1 MTIPLITFQLNLLRQ
16 YKTGLFASMIPTLI
30 FDMTTLYSWRLHL
43 ISSMFQTV
51 TVFTLATGNVISFK
65 GNFITDATTE
75 NIMDL
80 IEPLHQK
87 LQKVSSYEFLGFS
100 RSYLSFSI
108 ALTYVILL
116 HTFIFAVIE
125 KLMKEHWVIRE
136 TAEKSFRT
144 FLSMVDDNPR
154 EIFVVDNNYNILY
167 INK

>member
-1 MTIPLITFQLNLLRQ
+1 
-16 YKTGLFASMIPTLI
+16 MIPTLI
-30 FDMTTLYSWRLHL
+30 FDMVTLYSWRLHL

-51 TVFTLATGNVISFK
+51 TVFALATGNIIHFK
-65 GNFITDATTE
+65 GSLVMDATPE

-80 IEPLHQK
+80 IEPVQQK
-87 LQKVSSYEFLGFS
+87 LQKVSSYEFFGFS

-108 ALTYVILL
+108 ALTYIILI
-116 HTFIFAVIE
+116 HTFVFAVVE

-154 EIFVVDNNYNILY
+154 EIFVVDSNFHLLY